1 MLDPGGFG
9 YDAGIS
15 MNQPDAG
22 KTGTIQNNMAVWFV
36 GYTPNLAAAAMVA
49 GANFD
54 GTQTTLNGQ
63 TIGGTAIA
71 SAFGSTTAGP
81 IWGDAMKAIEGML
94 PDEAFVTPDLSA
106 IEGAPGTVPDVGG
119 MTISAATKTLEN
131 AGFSVVVSD
140 EYRDSGYSY
149 GTVAYTSPGSGTLST
164 SGAIVTVYPSTG
176 VVYQPPPENNG
187 GGDTGGGAPAAA
199 GRRPARAAARPATA
213 AATAA
218 AARPSSIPKWG
229 SRASRGPAR
238 VRRALS
244 WCPGAP
250 TPVLR

>member
-1 MLDPGGFG
+1 
-9 YDAGIS
+9 
-15 MNQPDAG
+15 
-22 KTGTIQNNMAVWFV
+22 MAVWFV

-63 TIGGTAIA
+63 TIGGTTIA

-81 IWGDAMKAIEGML
+81 IWGDAMKAIEAML

-119 MTISAATKTLEN
+119 MTISAATAALEN

-149 GTVAYTSPGSGTLST
+149 GTVAYTSPSSGTLST

-187 GGDTGGGAPAAA
+187 GGDTGGGTGGG

-218 AARPSSIPKWG
+218 ARPSSIPKSG
-229 SRASRGPAR
+229 
-238 VRRALS
+238 
-244 WCPGAP
+244 
-250 TPVLR
+250 